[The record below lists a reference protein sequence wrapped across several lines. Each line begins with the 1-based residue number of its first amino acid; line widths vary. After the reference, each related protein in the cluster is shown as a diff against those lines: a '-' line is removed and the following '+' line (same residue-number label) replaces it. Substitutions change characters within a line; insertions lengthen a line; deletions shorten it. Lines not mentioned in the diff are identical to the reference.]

1 MLDCIIIGSGVGGI
15 STALT
20 LQANKKSFMIFGT
33 ENLSEKIVKAE
44 KIANYPGLSGVT
56 GEEFCSALQNQLK
69 QLNIQITQERV
80 SRVYALA
87 GKFGVA
93 TQEGGYYEAS
103 TVVLASGVDAIK
115 DIDGEKEFTGKGVS
129 YCATCD
135 GFLYKGK
142 KIAVVCTT
150 KRLEQEI
157 EHLAGFADKIYLF
170 ALYQGV
176 EIQNEKIEILKKLPK
191 KITGEKRV
199 NGVEY
204 AGGAVAV
211 DGVFILRESS
221 LPTSLIDGLETDRGH
236 VKVDREMQTNI
247 QGFYAVGDCTGKPY
261 QYAKA
266 VGEGNV
272 AAHSVTA
279 YLNKNKGAGTK

>member
-1 MLDCIIIGSGVGGI
+1 MVDCIIIGSGVGGI

-20 LQANKKSFMIFGT
+20 LQANRKSFMIFGV

-44 KIANYPGLSGVT
+44 KIANYPGLFQVS
-56 GEEFCSALQNQLK
+56 GEEFCSALQNQLQK
-69 QLNIQITQERV
+69 SDISITQERV
-80 SRVYALA
+80 SGVYALTD
-87 GKFGVA
+87 KFGVA
-93 TQEGGYYEAS
+93 TQEGGYYEAK
-103 TVVLASGVDAIK
+103 TVVLACGVDAIK
-115 DIDGEKEFTGKGVS
+115 NIDGEKEFTGKGVS

-142 KIAVVCTT
+142 TIAVICTG
-150 KRLEQEI
+150 KRLEHEV
-157 EHLAGFADKIYLF
+157 EHLVGFADKVYLF

-176 EIQNEKIEILKKLPK
+176 EIQNEKVELLKKLPK

-199 NGVEY
+199 ERVEY
-204 AGGAVAV
+204 AGGEVQV

-221 LPTSLIDGLETDRGH
+221 LPSTLLDGLQTQDGH
-236 VKVDREMQTNI
+236 VKVDRAMQTNI
-247 QGFYAVGDCTGKPY
+247 PGFYAVGDCTGKPY

-272 AAHSVTA
+272 AGHSVTA
-279 YLNKNKGAGTK
+279 YINKMKGAGTK

>member
-20 LQANKKSFMIFGT
+20 LQAHKKSFMIFGT
-33 ENLSEKIVKAE
+33 DILSEKIIKAE
-44 KIANYPGLSGVT
+44 KIANYPGLFQVT
-56 GEEFCSALQNQLK
+56 GEEFCLALKNQLQK
-69 QLNIQITQERV
+69 SNIEITKERV
-80 SRVYALA
+80 SGVYALS

-103 TVVLASGVDAIK
+103 TIVLASGVDAVK
-115 DIDGEKEFTGKGVS
+115 NIDGEKEFTGKGVS

-142 KIAVVCTT
+142 TIAVVCTS
-150 KRLEQEI
+150 KRLEHEI
-157 EHLAGFADKIYLF
+157 HHLAQFADKIYLF
-170 ALYQGV
+170 AMYQGV
-176 EIQNEKIEILKKLPK
+176 EINDTKIEILKKFPK

-199 NGVEY
+199 EKIEY
-204 AGGAVAV
+204 AGGEEQV

-221 LPTSLIDGLETDRGH
+221 LPTTLIDGLETENAH

-266 VGEGNV
+266 VGEGNI
-272 AAHSVTA
+272 AAPSCDTIFA
-279 YLNKNKGAGTK
+279 TSEG